1 MNKTENSNKVYVAT
15 LSHVALTRVAVHE
28 GGQLYL
34 VVGSSHLQ
42 HHIFETVE
50 GGALG
55 VRKDIFS
62 KNRRL
67 LIYVLYF
74 SMFFKRTAICELLC
88 TILTSELS

>member
-15 LSHVALTRVAVHE
+15 LSHVALTCVAGHE

-34 VVGSSHLQ
+34 VVGSSHLL
-42 HHIFETVE
+42 EAVE